1 MGTTTVS
8 VIYPSIPYQAPVTQG
23 TVEVFQRTSL
33 SVGRRASRL
42 ASSFRSSS
50 SFSSFSLSFCSR
62 SLSSSASERSGP
74 LQKFPHQAQ
83 QDASKSSSSPKA
95 MPWLHDPHA
104 SPHVPHLPHPPSALP
119 HRERSSPRVPCQASS
134 RKGAGRSC
142 TWRDPGTRSDGPE
155 HCLTLQVPRG
165 FLFEHLLRDAVDH

>member
-23 TVEVFQRTSL
+23 MVEVFQQTSL

-62 SLSSSASERSGP
+62 SLSSSASDRSGP

-104 SPHVPHLPHPPSALP
+104 SPHLPHPPSALP
-119 HRERSSPRVPCQASS
+119 HRETFKPSSALSGFKPKGS
-134 RKGAGRSC
+134 RPFLYLEGS
-142 TWRDPGTRSDGPE
+142 RDKIRRT
-155 HCLTLQVPRG
+155 
-165 FLFEHLLRDAVDH
+165 